1 LTANYFQENFDSPG
15 EEVVLEVELNHSIL
29 ITKCKNTIIKVNGKA
44 NAITIDSSQKT
55 SIIIESLVSSIDV
68 IKCPSFALQVLG
80 SLPTVLLDQV
90 DGATIYLSRD
100 SLDTE
105 FLTSKCSAVNI
116 YLPPVKE
123 DDDYKECNVPEQFRS
138 VIKSGGLVTEIVE
151 HSG

>member
-1 LTANYFQENFDSPG
+1 M
-15 EEVVLEVELNHSIL
+15 VLEVELNHSIL